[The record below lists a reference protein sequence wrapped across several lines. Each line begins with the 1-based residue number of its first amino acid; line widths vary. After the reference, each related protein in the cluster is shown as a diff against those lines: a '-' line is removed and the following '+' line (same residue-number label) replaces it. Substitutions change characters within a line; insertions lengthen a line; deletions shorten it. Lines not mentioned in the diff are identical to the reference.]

1 MMLFIIIIIKI
12 FFYNLIFLLR
22 ILNSFLLVFFFLKMV
37 SIINNFALFDLNDH
51 LYFLYLLVFIQLF
64 YHQNHT

>member
-64 YHQNHT
+64 YHQNHM